1 MYYLLT
7 YYLFFY
13 RNRQIKNIQEIDPNE
28 IPDAAK
34 ETCRN
39 WIFKM
44 ASIRELLPRLY
55 VEIALLKC
63 YTFISKSDIKP
74 AIERLTKMIRGI
86 SDPIVA
92 VYLRLHLCRVT
103 SKLLGE
109 GCEDIYFKNFT
120 EFLDDYPQVGT

>member
-1 MYYLLT
+1 
-7 YYLFFY
+7 
-13 RNRQIKNIQEIDPNE
+13 
-28 IPDAAK
+28 
-34 ETCRN
+34 
-39 WIFKM
+39 M